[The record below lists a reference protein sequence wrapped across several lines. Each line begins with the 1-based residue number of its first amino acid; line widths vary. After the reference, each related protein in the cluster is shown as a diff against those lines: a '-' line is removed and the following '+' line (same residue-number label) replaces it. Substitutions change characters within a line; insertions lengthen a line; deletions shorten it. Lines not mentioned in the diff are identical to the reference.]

1 MHKAYKDYY
10 WKNGKP
16 QGQNLADP
24 EASTAFRVFVDPY
37 FKRYTVEELF
47 EGHFHRLI
55 YDSALFDFRHLKRPE
70 NDKWRREP
78 LSENEWLLR
87 DEIDR
92 PILKEIYTFEK
103 DLCRQ
108 TQILTPQDHPVALQK
123 ITYTHLGD
131 PFNGVTLFDLAGK
144 AVLRKTYTWEPSS
157 RTFTTLLEEC
167 WSDLNVDAA
176 SNKGI
181 GVNP

>member
-16 QGQNLADP
+16 YGQNAALSSDRT
-24 EASTAFRVFVDPY
+24 SFRIFVDPY
-37 FKRYTVEELF
+37 FKRYTVEELL
-47 EGHFHRLI
+47 EGRFHRLI

-78 LSENEWLLR
+78 LSETQWLLR

-92 PILKEIYTFEK
+92 PILKEVYTFQD
-103 DLCRQ
+103 DLCCQ

-131 PFNGVTLFDLAGK
+131 PFDGVTLYDLNNK
-144 AVLRKTYTWEPSS
+144 TVLRKTYAWDAPS

-167 WSDLNVDAA
+167 WSDLNVDTAT
-176 SNKGI
+176 NKGI
-181 GVNP
+181 SINS